1 MNQGIYSLSAT
12 MVNQL
17 NRVDV
22 LSNNLANANTTAF
35 KEDNLVEGSFNHYL
49 DKLTDKKIQPTK
61 LDIVNNT
68 IPKIDG
74 DYIKGDVGAIVTT
87 GNQLDF
93 ALKDNE
99 IFFKVQG
106 KNEEVLLTRDGSFK
120 NLGGFLSTS
129 EGARV
134 LNADN
139 EPIAVEDGFEVQIAL
154 VRTQFNNLDK
164 VGDNN
169 YKVNKLEEITPLGD
183 NDQFMF
189 QGAIE
194 KSNVNSITTM
204 VALIDSQRRLEQ
216 AQKAMIGIDDINQKL
231 ITKLGTGR

>member
-49 DKLTDKKIQPTK
+49 DRLKEKKIQPTK

-68 IPKIDG
+68 VPKIDG
-74 DYIKGDVGAIVTT
+74 DYIKGDVGALVTT

-99 IFFKVQG
+99 MFFKV
-106 KNEEVLLTRDGSFK
+106 KNQNGDILLTRDGSFK
-120 NLGGFLSTS
+120 NVGGFLSTS
-129 EGARV
+129 EGLRV

-139 EPIAVEDGFEVQIAL
+139 EPIAIEQGFEPQIAL
-154 VRTQFNNLDK
+154 VKTKFENLDK
-164 VGDNN
+164 IGNNN
-169 YKVNKLEEITPLGD
+169 YKVNDMQKTTAILNSD
-183 NDQFMF
+183 NFML
-189 QGAIE
+189 QGSIE

-216 AQKAMIGIDDINQKL
+216 AQKAMNGIDEVNQKL
-231 ITKLGTGR
+231 LTKLGSR

>member
-22 LSNNLANANTTAF
+22 LANNLANANTTAF

-49 DKLTDKKIQPTK
+49 DRLAKNDIEPTK
-61 LDIVNNT
+61 LNIVNNT
-68 IPKIDG
+68 VPKIDG
-74 DYIKGDVGAIVTT
+74 DYIKGDVGAVVTT
-87 GNQLDF
+87 GNRLDF

-99 IFFKVQG
+99 TFFKVKDNNNQI
-106 KNEEVLLTRDGSFK
+106 LLTRDGSFK
-120 NLGGFLSTS
+120 NVGGFLSTS
-129 EGARV
+129 EGFRV

-139 EPIAVEDGFEVQIAL
+139 EAIAIADGFEPQIAL
-154 VRTQFNNLDK
+154 VKTKFENLDK
-164 VGDNN
+164 IGNNN
-169 YKVNKLEEITPLGD
+169 YKVEDMKKTTPIIN
-183 NDQFMF
+183 NDPEML

-216 AQKAMIGIDDINQKL
+216 AQKAMTGIDDINQKL
-231 ITKLGTGR
+231 ITKLGRR